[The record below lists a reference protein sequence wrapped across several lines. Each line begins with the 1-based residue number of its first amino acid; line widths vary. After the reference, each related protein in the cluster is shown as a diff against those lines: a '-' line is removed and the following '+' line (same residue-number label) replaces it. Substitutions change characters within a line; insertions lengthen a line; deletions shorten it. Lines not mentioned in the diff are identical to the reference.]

1 MSRYYESRENVIV
14 VTVDHVQ
21 NFCTVVFTCRNKAEQ
36 ALSGAVV
43 FYSDGWQV
51 TCGAYFRQY

>member
-1 MSRYYESRENVIV
+1 MSRYYESRKNVIV

-36 ALSGAVV
+36 ALSGAG
-43 FYSDGWQV
+43 FCENFD
-51 TCGAYFRQY
+51 